1 MCSQF
6 QVKLPLHVVE
16 ASFSHT
22 RFPLRFPAGR
32 PNIEPREEVT
42 IGDSAAVVTQG
53 AAGPEMAPLPFAWKG
68 PNGRPVFNFR
78 SDGRRF
84 DGSRLCLVPASGFF
98 EFTEAQPGQKRKT
111 RWLFTLREEPW
122 FWMAG
127 IVRDGAFA
135 LLTTSPGEDVA
146 PYHDRQVVVLPPH
159 DGPDW
164 LDLAR
169 PEKELLR
176 PLDAGA
182 LTVERVF
189 PPLTPT
195 LL

>member
-6 QVKLPLHVVE
+6 QVKLPLHIVE

-22 RFPLRFPAGR
+22 RFPLRFPTGR
-32 PNIEPREEVT
+32 PNIQPREEVT
-42 IGDSAAVVTQG
+42 IGDSTAVVTG
-53 AAGPEMAPLPFAWKG
+53 GEDGPEMAVLPFAWKG

-78 SDGRRF
+78 SEGRRF
-84 DGSRLCLVPASGFF
+84 ASSRRCLVPASGFF
-98 EFTEAQPGQKRKT
+98 EFTEAQPSQKRKT
-111 RWLFTLREEPW
+111 RWLFTLRDAPW

-127 IVRDGAFA
+127 IVRDGAFS

-146 PYHDRQVVVLPPH
+146 PYHDRQVVVLPP
-159 DGPDW
+159 DQGPDW

-169 PEKELLR
+169 PQEDLLR
-176 PLDAGA
+176 PLAAGA

-189 PPLTPT
+189 PPATPT